1 MEIKK
6 LSYYIN
12 QAKIIKP
19 QIHYKKTRIAFLGSF
34 TLNGFEETIQVQC
47 NEEKINCITYN
58 APYNQYNQ
66 EILNKNSDLYKFNPD
81 IIFFLIDNRI
91 ILDNLFYFPY
101 EYSEDDRRKFVEEKY
116 SELENLIK
124 TVTEKLHSKLVITNF
139 LIPTYSPFG
148 IFESK
153 VEFGL
158 KDIILHLNKKL
169 KELCKNHDSVYLYD
183 FNSFVTKFGERN
195 VLDYKKM
202 FFGDIK
208 ISFDTIPYLIYEF
221 IGYLK
226 PLLGLNK
233 KCIVLDLDNTLWGG
247 IVGEDGF
254 ERIKLGP
261 DPAGRPFVE
270 FQRVLKSLLKSGI
283 ILAINSKN
291 NSDDAMK
298 VIKEHPHM
306 ILKEEDFAC
315 LKINWNDKI
324 ANMRNISKELNIGLD
339 SIVFFDDDPINREL
353 IKMSIPEIKV
363 IDLPQDP
370 SSYALILR
378 NLNDFNLL
386 KITDDDFKRAKM
398 YRQERER
405 NVLESVTENLDE
417 YLKKLDIKVKIR
429 LADKFSIPRISQLSL
444 KTNQFNL
451 TTKRYQEEEIK
462 EFAKD
467 DKMIVGCAEVEDK
480 FGESGITNIFIIKKN
495 NEEWILDTFLL
506 SCRIIGRGIEEGILG
521 KIIEMAKEDG
531 VKKIKAEFISTKKNK
546 PAENF
551 LSDYGFQKEG
561 KYWIFSLQ
569 NPVKIPTHLTVR
581 FEKNSK
587 RKGHKF

>member
-1 MEIKK
+1 MKK

-12 QAKIIKP
+12 QAKIIN
-19 QIHYKKTRIAFLGSF
+19 QGIYDKKIRIAFLGSF

-47 NEEKINCITYN
+47 SEEKINCITYN

-81 IIFFLIDNRI
+81 IIFFLIDNRT

-101 EYSEDDRRKFVEEKY
+101 EYSEEDRKKFVDEKY
-116 SELENLIK
+116 LELENLIK
-124 TVTEKLHSKLVITNF
+124 TISENLQSKLVITNF
-139 LIPTYSPFG
+139 VIPTYSPFG

-158 KDIILHLNKKL
+158 KDIVLDLNKKL
-169 KELCKNHDSVYLYD
+169 KELCKNQDSVYLYD

-195 VLDYKKM
+195 VLEYKKM

-208 ISFDTIPYLIYEF
+208 ISFDIIPYLIYEF
-221 IGYLK
+221 VGYLK

-247 IVGEDGF
+247 IVGEEGF
-254 ERIKLGP
+254 EGIKLGP

-283 ILAINSKN
+283 ILAINSTN
-291 NSDDAMK
+291 NSEDAMK

-306 ILKEEDFAC
+306 VLKEEDFAC

-324 ANMRNISKELNIGLD
+324 ANMKDIAKELNIGLD
-339 SIVFFDDDPINREL
+339 SMVFFDDDPVNREL
-353 IKMSIPEIKV
+353 IKMSIPEIKT

-378 NLNDFNLL
+378 DLNDFNVL

-398 YRQERER
+398 YSQEQERHD
-405 NVLESVTENLDE
+405 LESTTKNLDE
-417 YLKKLDIKVKIR
+417 YLKKLDIKVKVR

-462 EFAKD
+462 KFAKD

-506 SCRIIGRGIEEGILG
+506 SCRIIGRSIEEGILG
-521 KIIEMAKEDG
+521 KIIEMAKKEG
-531 VKKIKAEFISTKKNK
+531 VKKIKAQFIPTQKNK

-551 LSDYGFQKEG
+551 LSNYGFQKEG

-569 NPVKIPTHLTVR
+569 NPIKIPTHITVR
-581 FEKNSK
+581 FE
-587 RKGHKF
+587 

>member
-1 MEIKK
+1 MKK

-12 QAKIIKP
+12 QAKIIN
-19 QIHYKKTRIAFLGSF
+19 QGIYDKKIRIAFLGSF

-47 NEEKINCITYN
+47 SEEKINCITYN

-66 EILNKNSDLYKFNPD
+66 EILNKNSDLYKFNPN
-81 IIFFLIDNRI
+81 IIFFLIDNRT

-101 EYSEDDRRKFVEEKY
+101 EYSEEDRKKFVDEKY
-116 SELENLIK
+116 LEIENLIK
-124 TVTEKLHSKLVITNF
+124 TISENLQSKLVITNF
-139 LIPTYSPFG
+139 VIPTYSPFG

-158 KDIILHLNKKL
+158 KDIVLDLNKKL
-169 KELCKNHDSVYLYD
+169 KELCKNQDSVYLYD

-195 VLDYKKM
+195 VLEYKKM

-221 IGYLK
+221 VGYLK

-247 IVGEDGF
+247 IVGEDGLDG
-254 ERIKLGP
+254 IKLGP
-261 DPAGRPFVE
+261 EPAGRPFVE

-283 ILAINSKN
+283 ILAINSTN
-291 NSDDAMK
+291 NSEDAMK

-306 ILKEEDFAC
+306 VLKEEDFAC

-324 ANMRNISKELNIGLD
+324 ANMKDIAKELNIGLD
-339 SIVFFDDDPINREL
+339 SMVFFDDDPVNREL
-353 IKMSIPEIKV
+353 IKMSIPEIKT

-378 NLNDFNLL
+378 DLNDFNVL

-398 YRQERER
+398 YSQEQERHD
-405 NVLESVTENLDE
+405 LESTTKNLDE
-417 YLKKLDIKVKIR
+417 YLKKLDIKVKVR

-462 EFAKD
+462 KFAKD

-521 KIIEMAKEDG
+521 KIIEMAKKEG
-531 VKKIKAEFISTKKNK
+531 VKKIKAQFIPTQKNK

-551 LSDYGFQKEG
+551 LSNYGFQKEG

-569 NPVKIPTHLTVR
+569 NPIKIPTHITVR
-581 FEKNSK
+581 FE
-587 RKGHKF
+587 

>member
-1 MEIKK
+1 
-6 LSYYIN
+6 
-12 QAKIIKP
+12 
-19 QIHYKKTRIAFLGSF
+19 
-34 TLNGFEETIQVQC
+34 
-47 NEEKINCITYN
+47 
-58 APYNQYNQ
+58 
-66 EILNKNSDLYKFNPD
+66 
-81 IIFFLIDNRI
+81 
-91 ILDNLFYFPY
+91 
-101 EYSEDDRRKFVEEKY
+101 
-116 SELENLIK
+116 
-124 TVTEKLHSKLVITNF
+124 
-139 LIPTYSPFG
+139 
-148 IFESK
+148 
-153 VEFGL
+153 
-158 KDIILHLNKKL
+158 
-169 KELCKNHDSVYLYD
+169 LYD
-183 FNSFVTKFGERN
+183 FNSFVTKFGEKN
-195 VLDYKKM
+195 VLKYKKM

-208 ISFDTIPYLIYEF
+208 ISFDIIPYLIYEF
-221 IGYLK
+221 VGYLK
-226 PLLGLNK
+226 PFLGLNK

-247 IVGEDGF
+247 IVGEDGL
-254 ERIKLGP
+254 EGIKLGP

-270 FQRVLKSLLKSGI
+270 FQKVIKSLLKSGI

-291 NSDDAMK
+291 NSEDAMK

-306 ILKEEDFAC
+306 VLKEEDFAC

-324 ANMRNISKELNIGLD
+324 ANMRDISNELNIGSD
-339 SIVFFDDDPINREL
+339 SMIFFDDDPVNREL
-353 IKMSIPEIKV
+353 IKMSMPEIKT

-378 NLNDFNLL
+378 DLNDFNLL

-398 YRQERER
+398 YREENDRH
-405 NVLESVTENLDE
+405 VFESTTKNLDE

-429 LADKFSIPRISQLSL
+429 LAYKFSIPRISQLSL

-480 FGESGITNIFIIKKN
+480 FGESGITNMFIIKKN

-521 KIIEMAKEDG
+521 KIIEMGKKEG
-531 VKKIKAEFISTKKNK
+531 VKKIKAQFIPTKKNK

-561 KYWIFSLQ
+561 EDWIFLLQ
-569 NPVKIPTHLTVR
+569 NPIKIPTHLTVK
-581 FEKNSK
+581 FE
-587 RKGHKF
+587 

>member
-12 QAKIIKP
+12 QAKIIKSE
-19 QIHYKKTRIAFLGSF
+19 IHNKKIRIAFLGSF

-58 APYNQYNQ
+58 APYNQFNQ

-81 IIFFLIDNRI
+81 IIFFLIDNRT

-101 EYSEDDRRKFVEEKY
+101 EYSEEDRKKFAEEKY
-116 SELENLIK
+116 LEIENLIK
-124 TVTEKLHSKLVITNF
+124 TVTENIQSKLVITNF
-139 LIPTYSPFG
+139 VIPTFSPFG

-153 VEFGL
+153 MEFGL
-158 KDIILHLNKKL
+158 QDIIFDINKKL
-169 KELCKNHDSVYLYD
+169 KELCKNHDSAYLFD

-208 ISFDTIPYLIYEF
+208 ISFDIIPYLIYEF
-221 IGYLK
+221 VGYLK

-254 ERIKLGP
+254 EGIKLGP
-261 DPAGRPFVE
+261 DPTGRSFVE
-270 FQRVLKSLLKSGI
+270 FQKVLKSFLKRGI

-291 NSDDAMK
+291 NLEDAMK

-306 ILKEEDFAC
+306 VLKEEDFAC
-315 LKINWNDKI
+315 FKINWNDKI
-324 ANMRNISKELNIGLD
+324 ANMRDIANELNIGLD
-339 SIVFFDDDPINREL
+339 SLVFFDDDPVNREL
-353 IKMSIPEIKV
+353 IRMSIPEIKIV
-363 IDLPQDP
+363 DLPQES

-378 NLNDFNLL
+378 NLNDFNVL
-386 KITDDDFKRAKM
+386 KITDDDSKRAKM

-405 NVLESVTENLDE
+405 HVFESKTKNLDE
-417 YLKKLDIKVKIR
+417 YLKKLDIRVKVR
-429 LADKFSIPRISQLSL
+429 LADEFSIPRISQLTL

-462 EFAKD
+462 KFTKD

-495 NEEWILDTFLL
+495 SEEWILDTFLL
-506 SCRIIGRGIEEGILG
+506 SCRIIGRGIEDGILG
-521 KIIEMAKEDG
+521 KIIEMAKKDG
-531 VKKIKAEFISTKKNK
+531 VKKIKAQFIPTQKNK

-551 LSDYGFQKEG
+551 LSDNGFQKEG
-561 KYWIFSLQ
+561 KDWIFLLK
-569 NPVKIPTHLTVR
+569 NPIKIPTHIMVK
-581 FEKNSK
+581 FE
-587 RKGHKF
+587 

>member
-6 LSYYIN
+6 LSHYIN
-12 QAKIIKP
+12 QAKLIKP
-19 QIHYKKTRIAFLGSF
+19 EIHNKKVRIAFLGSF

-81 IIFFLIDNRI
+81 IIFFLIDNRT

-116 SELENLIK
+116 SELKNLIK
-124 TVTEKLHSKLVITNF
+124 TISKNLQSKLVITNF
-139 LIPTYSPFG
+139 VIPTYSPFG

-158 KDIILHLNKKL
+158 KDIVLDLNKKL
-169 KELCKNHDSVYLYD
+169 KEVCKNQDSVYLYD

-195 VLDYKKM
+195 VLEYKKM

-208 ISFDTIPYLIYEF
+208 ITFDIIPYLIYEF

-254 ERIKLGP
+254 EGIKLGP
-261 DPAGRPFVE
+261 DPAGRTFVE

-291 NSDDAMK
+291 NSEDAMK
-298 VIKEHPHM
+298 VIKKHPHM
-306 ILKEEDFAC
+306 VLKEEDFAC

-324 ANMRNISKELNIGLD
+324 ANMRDIAKELNIGLD
-339 SIVFFDDDPINREL
+339 SMVFFDDDPVNREL
-353 IKMSIPEIKV
+353 IKMSIPEIKT

-378 NLNDFNLL
+378 ELNDFNVL

-398 YRQERER
+398 YSQEQERHDF
-405 NVLESVTENLDE
+405 ESTTKNLDE
-417 YLKKLDIKVKIR
+417 YLKKLDIKVKVT

-521 KIIEMAKEDG
+521 KIIEMAKKEG
-531 VKKIKAEFISTKKNK
+531 VKKIKAQFIPTQKNK

-551 LSDYGFQKEG
+551 LSNYGFQKEG

-569 NPVKIPTHLTVR
+569 NPIKIPTHITVR
-581 FEKNSK
+581 FE
-587 RKGHKF
+587 

>member
-1 MEIKK
+1 MEMKK

-12 QAKIIKP
+12 QAKIIN
-19 QIHYKKTRIAFLGSF
+19 QGICDKKIRIAFLGSF

-47 NEEKINCITYN
+47 SEEKINCITYN

-81 IIFFLIDNRI
+81 IIFFLIDNRT

-101 EYSEDDRRKFVEEKY
+101 EYSEEDRKKFVDEKY
-116 SELENLIK
+116 LELENLIK
-124 TVTEKLHSKLVITNF
+124 TISENLQSKLVITNF
-139 LIPTYSPFG
+139 VIPTYSPFG

-158 KDIILHLNKKL
+158 KDIVLDLNKKL
-169 KELCKNHDSVYLYD
+169 KELCKNQDSVYLYD

-195 VLDYKKM
+195 VLEYKKM

-221 IGYLK
+221 VGYLK

-247 IVGEDGF
+247 IVGEEGF
-254 ERIKLGP
+254 EGIKLGP

-283 ILAINSKN
+283 ILAINSTN
-291 NSDDAMK
+291 NSEDAMK

-306 ILKEEDFAC
+306 VLKEEDFAC

-324 ANMRNISKELNIGLD
+324 ANMKDIAKELNIGLD
-339 SIVFFDDDPINREL
+339 SMVFFDDDPVNREL
-353 IKMSIPEIKV
+353 IKMSIPEIKT

-378 NLNDFNLL
+378 DLNDFNVL

-398 YRQERER
+398 YSQEQERHD
-405 NVLESVTENLDE
+405 LESTTKNLDE
-417 YLKKLDIKVKIR
+417 YLKKLDIKVKVQ

-462 EFAKD
+462 KFAKD

-521 KIIEMAKEDG
+521 KIIEMAKKEG
-531 VKKIKAEFISTKKNK
+531 VKKIKAQFIPTQKNK

-551 LSDYGFQKEG
+551 LSNYGFQKEG

-569 NPVKIPTHLTVR
+569 NPIKIPTHITVR
-581 FEKNSK
+581 FE
-587 RKGHKF
+587 

>member
-6 LSYYIN
+6 LSHYIN
-12 QAKIIKP
+12 QAKLIKP
-19 QIHYKKTRIAFLGSF
+19 EIHNKKVRIAFLGSF

-81 IIFFLIDNRI
+81 IIFFLIDNRT

-116 SELENLIK
+116 SELKNLIK
-124 TVTEKLHSKLVITNF
+124 TISKNLQSKLVITNF
-139 LIPTYSPFG
+139 VIPTYSPFG

-158 KDIILHLNKKL
+158 KDIVLDLNKKL
-169 KELCKNHDSVYLYD
+169 KEACKNQDSVYLYD

-195 VLDYKKM
+195 VLEYKKM

-208 ISFDTIPYLIYEF
+208 ITFDIIPYLIYEF

-254 ERIKLGP
+254 EGIKLGP
-261 DPAGRPFVE
+261 DPAGRTFVE

-291 NSDDAMK
+291 NSEDAMK
-298 VIKEHPHM
+298 VIKKHPHM
-306 ILKEEDFAC
+306 VLKEEDFAC

-324 ANMRNISKELNIGLD
+324 ANMRDIAKELNIGLD
-339 SIVFFDDDPINREL
+339 SMVFFDDDPVNREL
-353 IKMSIPEIKV
+353 IKMSIPEIKT

-378 NLNDFNLL
+378 ELNDFNVL

-398 YRQERER
+398 YSQEQERHD
-405 NVLESVTENLDE
+405 LESTTKNLDE
-417 YLKKLDIKVKIR
+417 YLKKLDIRVKVL

-462 EFAKD
+462 EFVKD

-521 KIIEMAKEDG
+521 KIIEMAKKEG
-531 VKKIKAEFISTKKNK
+531 VKKIKAQFIPTQKNK

-551 LSDYGFQKEG
+551 LSNYGFQKEG

-569 NPVKIPTHLTVR
+569 NPIKIPTHITVR
-581 FEKNSK
+581 FE
-587 RKGHKF
+587 

>member
-1 MEIKK
+1 MEMKK

-12 QAKIIKP
+12 QAKIIN
-19 QIHYKKTRIAFLGSF
+19 QGIYDKKIRIAFLGSF

-47 NEEKINCITYN
+47 SEEKINCITYN

-81 IIFFLIDNRI
+81 IIFFLIDNRT

-101 EYSEDDRRKFVEEKY
+101 EYSEEDRKKFVDEKY
-116 SELENLIK
+116 LELKNLIK
-124 TVTEKLHSKLVITNF
+124 TISENLQSKLVITNF
-139 LIPTYSPFG
+139 VIPTYSPFG

-158 KDIILHLNKKL
+158 KDIVLDLNKKL
-169 KELCKNHDSVYLYD
+169 KELCKNQDSVYLYD

-195 VLDYKKM
+195 VLEYKKM

-221 IGYLK
+221 VGYLK

-247 IVGEDGF
+247 IVGEEGF
-254 ERIKLGP
+254 EGIKLGP

-283 ILAINSKN
+283 ILAINSTN
-291 NSDDAMK
+291 NSEDAMK

-306 ILKEEDFAC
+306 VLKEEDFAC

-324 ANMRNISKELNIGLD
+324 ANMKDIAKELNIGLD
-339 SIVFFDDDPINREL
+339 SMVFFDDDPVNREL
-353 IKMSIPEIKV
+353 IKMSIPEIKT

-378 NLNDFNLL
+378 DLNDFNVL

-398 YRQERER
+398 YSQEQERHD
-405 NVLESVTENLDE
+405 LESTTKNLDE
-417 YLKKLDIKVKIR
+417 YLKKLDIKVKVR

-521 KIIEMAKEDG
+521 KIIEMAKKEG
-531 VKKIKAEFISTKKNK
+531 VKKIKAQFIPTQKNK

-551 LSDYGFQKEG
+551 LSNYGFQKEG

-569 NPVKIPTHLTVR
+569 NPIKIPTHITVR
-581 FEKNSK
+581 FE
-587 RKGHKF
+587 

>member
-1 MEIKK
+1 MKK

-12 QAKIIKP
+12 QAKIIN
-19 QIHYKKTRIAFLGSF
+19 QGIYDKKIRIAFLGSF

-47 NEEKINCITYN
+47 SEEKINCITYN

-81 IIFFLIDNRI
+81 IIFFLIDNRT

-101 EYSEDDRRKFVEEKY
+101 EYSEEDRKKFVDEKY
-116 SELENLIK
+116 LELENLIK
-124 TVTEKLHSKLVITNF
+124 TISENLQSKLVITNF
-139 LIPTYSPFG
+139 VIPTYSPFG

-158 KDIILHLNKKL
+158 KDIVLDLNKKL
-169 KELCKNHDSVYLYD
+169 KELCKNQDSVYLYD

-195 VLDYKKM
+195 VLEYKKM

-221 IGYLK
+221 VGYLK

-247 IVGEDGF
+247 IVGEEGF
-254 ERIKLGP
+254 EGIKLGP

-283 ILAINSKN
+283 ILAINSTN
-291 NSDDAMK
+291 NSEDAMK

-306 ILKEEDFAC
+306 VLKEEDFAC

-324 ANMRNISKELNIGLD
+324 ANMKDIAKELNIGLD
-339 SIVFFDDDPINREL
+339 SMVFFDDDPVNREL
-353 IKMSIPEIKV
+353 IKMSIPEIKT

-378 NLNDFNLL
+378 DLNDFNVL

-398 YRQERER
+398 YSQEQERHD
-405 NVLESVTENLDE
+405 LESTTKNLDE
-417 YLKKLDIKVKIR
+417 YLKKLDIKVKVR

-462 EFAKD
+462 KFAKD

-521 KIIEMAKEDG
+521 KIIEMAKKEG
-531 VKKIKAEFISTKKNK
+531 VKKIKAQFIPTQKNK

-551 LSDYGFQKEG
+551 LSNYGFQKEG

-569 NPVKIPTHLTVR
+569 NPIKIPTHITVR
-581 FEKNSK
+581 FE
-587 RKGHKF
+587 

>member
-6 LSYYIN
+6 LSHYIN

-19 QIHYKKTRIAFLGSF
+19 EIHNKNIRIAFLGSF

-66 EILNKNSDLYKFNPD
+66 EILNENSGLYKFNPD
-81 IIFFLIDNRI
+81 IIFFLIDNRT
-91 ILDNLFYFPY
+91 ILDKLFYFPY
-101 EYSEDDRRKFVEEKY
+101 EYSEDDRRKFVEKKY
-116 SELENLIK
+116 LELENLIK
-124 TVTEKLHSKLVITNF
+124 IVTKKIQSKLVITNF
-139 LIPTYSPFG
+139 VIPTYSPFG

-153 VEFGL
+153 TEFGL
-158 KDIILHLNKKL
+158 KDIIVDLNKKL
-169 KELCKNHDSVYLYD
+169 KELSKNQDSVYLYD
-183 FNSFVTKFGERN
+183 FNSFVTKHGEKN
-195 VLDYKKM
+195 VLEYKKM
-202 FFGDIK
+202 FFGDFK
-208 ISFDTIPYLIYEF
+208 ISFDIIPYLIYEF
-221 IGYLK
+221 VGYLK

-247 IVGEDGF
+247 IVGEDGL
-254 ERIKLGP
+254 EGIKLGP

-270 FQRVLKSLLKSGI
+270 FQKVIKSLLKSGV

-291 NSDDAMK
+291 NSEDAMK

-306 ILKEEDFAC
+306 VLKEDDFAC

-324 ANMRNISKELNIGLD
+324 ANMRDISNELNIGLD
-339 SIVFFDDDPINREL
+339 SMVFFDDDPVNREL
-353 IKMSIPEIKV
+353 IKMSIPEINT

-370 SSYALILR
+370 SSYASTLR
-378 NLNDFNLL
+378 DLNDFNLL

-398 YRQERER
+398 YRQEHDRH
-405 NVLESVTENLDE
+405 VLESTTKNLDE
-417 YLKKLDIKVKIR
+417 YLKKLDIKVKVR

-462 EFAKD
+462 KFVKD
-467 DKMIVGCAEVEDK
+467 DKMVVGYTEVEDK
-480 FGESGITNIFIIKKN
+480 FGKSGITNIFIIKKN

-521 KIIEMAKEDG
+521 KIIEMGGKEG
-531 VKKIKAEFISTKKNK
+531 VKKIKAKFIPTQKNK

-561 KYWIFSLQ
+561 ENWIFSLQ
-569 NPVKIPTHLTVR
+569 NPIKIPTHISVK
-581 FEKNSK
+581 FE
-587 RKGHKF
+587 

>member
-6 LSYYIN
+6 LSHYIN

-19 QIHYKKTRIAFLGSF
+19 EIHNKKVRIAFLGSF
-34 TLNGFEETIQVQC
+34 TLNGFEEAIQVQC

-66 EILNKNSDLYKFNPD
+66 EILNENSDLYKFNPD
-81 IIFFLIDNRI
+81 IIFFLIDNRT
-91 ILDNLFYFPY
+91 ILDKLFYFPY
-101 EYSEDDRRKFVEEKY
+101 EYSENDRREFVEEKY

-124 TVTEKLHSKLVITNF
+124 IVTEKLQSKLVITNF
-139 LIPTYSPFG
+139 VIPTYSPFG

-153 VEFGL
+153 TEFGL
-158 KDIILHLNKKL
+158 KDIILDLNKKL
-169 KELCKNHDSVYLYD
+169 KELSKKQDSVYLYD
-183 FNSFVTKFGERN
+183 FNSFVTKFGEKN
-195 VLDYKKM
+195 VLEYKKM

-208 ISFDTIPYLIYEF
+208 ISFDIIPYLIYEF
-221 IGYLK
+221 VGYLK

-247 IVGEDGF
+247 IVGEEGF
-254 ERIKLGP
+254 EEIKLGP

-270 FQRVLKSLLKSGI
+270 FQKVLKSLLKSGI

-291 NSDDAMK
+291 NSEDAMK

-306 ILKEEDFAC
+306 VLKEEDFAC

-324 ANMRNISKELNIGLD
+324 ANMRDIANELNIGTD
-339 SIVFFDDDPINREL
+339 SMVFFDDDPVNREL
-353 IKMSIPEIKV
+353 IKMSIPEIKT

-378 NLNDFNLL
+378 DLNDFNLL
-386 KITDDDFKRAKM
+386 KITDDDFKRARM
-398 YRQERER
+398 YRQEHER
-405 NVLESVTENLDE
+405 HVLESTTKNLDE
-417 YLKKLDIKVKIR
+417 YLKKLDIKVKVR

-462 EFAKD
+462 EFVKD

-506 SCRIIGRGIEEGILG
+506 SCRIIGRDIEKGILS
-521 KIIEMAKEDG
+521 KIVEMAKKEG
-531 VKKIKAEFISTKKNK
+531 VKKIKAQFIPTQKNK

-551 LSDYGFQKEG
+551 LSNYGFQKEG
-561 KYWIFSLQ
+561 EYWIFSLQ
-569 NPVKIPTHLTVR
+569 NPIKIPTHITVK
-581 FEKNSK
+581 FE
-587 RKGHKF
+587 

>member
-1 MEIKK
+1 MKK

-12 QAKIIKP
+12 QAKIIN
-19 QIHYKKTRIAFLGSF
+19 QGICDKKIRIAFLGSF

-47 NEEKINCITYN
+47 SEEKINCITYN

-81 IIFFLIDNRI
+81 IIFFLIDNRT

-101 EYSEDDRRKFVEEKY
+101 EYSEEDRKKFVDEKY
-116 SELENLIK
+116 LELENLIK
-124 TVTEKLHSKLVITNF
+124 TISENLQSKLVITNF
-139 LIPTYSPFG
+139 VIPTYSPFG

-158 KDIILHLNKKL
+158 KDIVLDLNKKL
-169 KELCKNHDSVYLYD
+169 KELCKNQDSVYLYD

-195 VLDYKKM
+195 VLEYKKM

-221 IGYLK
+221 VGYLK

-247 IVGEDGF
+247 IVGEEGF
-254 ERIKLGP
+254 EGIKLGP

-283 ILAINSKN
+283 ILAINSTN
-291 NSDDAMK
+291 NSEDAMK

-306 ILKEEDFAC
+306 VLKEEDFAC

-324 ANMRNISKELNIGLD
+324 ANMKDIAKELNIGLD
-339 SIVFFDDDPINREL
+339 SMVFFDDDPVNREL
-353 IKMSIPEIKV
+353 IKMSIPEIKT

-378 NLNDFNLL
+378 DLNDFNVL

-398 YRQERER
+398 YSQEQERHD
-405 NVLESVTENLDE
+405 LESTTKNLDE
-417 YLKKLDIKVKIR
+417 YLKKLDIKVKVR

-521 KIIEMAKEDG
+521 KIIEMAKKEG
-531 VKKIKAEFISTKKNK
+531 VKKIKAQFIPTQKNK

-551 LSDYGFQKEG
+551 LSNYGFQKEG

-569 NPVKIPTHLTVR
+569 NPIKIPTHITVR
-581 FEKNSK
+581 FE
-587 RKGHKF
+587 

>member
-1 MEIKK
+1 MKK

-12 QAKIIKP
+12 QAKIIN
-19 QIHYKKTRIAFLGSF
+19 QGIYDKKIRIAFLGSF

-47 NEEKINCITYN
+47 SEEKINCITYN

-66 EILNKNSDLYKFNPD
+66 EILNKNSDLYKFNPN
-81 IIFFLIDNRI
+81 IIFFLIDNRT

-101 EYSEDDRRKFVEEKY
+101 EYSEEDRKKFVDEKY
-116 SELENLIK
+116 LEIENLIK
-124 TVTEKLHSKLVITNF
+124 TISENLQSKLVITNF
-139 LIPTYSPFG
+139 VIPTYSPFG

-158 KDIILHLNKKL
+158 KDIVLDLNKKL
-169 KELCKNHDSVYLYD
+169 KELCKNQDSVYLYD

-195 VLDYKKM
+195 VLEYKKM

-208 ISFDTIPYLIYEF
+208 ISFDIIPYLIYEF
-221 IGYLK
+221 VGYLK

-247 IVGEDGF
+247 IVGEEGF
-254 ERIKLGP
+254 EGIKLGP

-283 ILAINSKN
+283 ILAINSTN
-291 NSDDAMK
+291 NSKDAMK

-306 ILKEEDFAC
+306 VLKEEDFAC

-324 ANMRNISKELNIGLD
+324 ANMKDIAKELNIGLD
-339 SIVFFDDDPINREL
+339 SMVFFDDDPVNREL
-353 IKMSIPEIKV
+353 IKMSIPEIKT

-378 NLNDFNLL
+378 DLNDFNVL

-398 YRQERER
+398 YSQEQERHD
-405 NVLESVTENLDE
+405 LESTTKNLDE
-417 YLKKLDIKVKIR
+417 YLKKLDIKVKVR

-521 KIIEMAKEDG
+521 KIIEMAKKEG
-531 VKKIKAEFISTKKNK
+531 VKKIKAQFIPTQKNK

-551 LSDYGFQKEG
+551 LSNYGFQKEG

-569 NPVKIPTHLTVR
+569 NPIKIPTHITVR
-581 FEKNSK
+581 FE
-587 RKGHKF
+587 

>member
-6 LSYYIN
+6 LSHYIN
-12 QAKIIKP
+12 QAKIIN
-19 QIHYKKTRIAFLGSF
+19 QEIYDKKVRIAFLGSF

-66 EILNKNSDLYKFNPD
+66 EILNENSDLYKFNPD

-101 EYSEDDRRKFVEEKY
+101 EYSEEDRKKFIDEKY
-116 SELENLIK
+116 LELENLIK
-124 TVTEKLHSKLVITNF
+124 TISENLQSKLVITNF
-139 LIPTYSPFG
+139 VIPTYSPFG

-158 KDIILHLNKKL
+158 KDIVLDLNKKL
-169 KELCKNHDSVYLYD
+169 KELCKNQDSVYLYD

-195 VLDYKKM
+195 VLEYKKM

-208 ISFDTIPYLIYEF
+208 ISFDIIPYLIYEF
-221 IGYLK
+221 VGYLK

-247 IVGEDGF
+247 IVGEEGF
-254 ERIKLGP
+254 EGIKLGP

-291 NSDDAMK
+291 NSEDAMK

-306 ILKEEDFAC
+306 VLKEEDFAC

-324 ANMRNISKELNIGLD
+324 ANMKDIAKELNIGLD
-339 SIVFFDDDPINREL
+339 SMVFFDDDPVNREL
-353 IKMSIPEIKV
+353 IKMSIPEIKT

-378 NLNDFNLL
+378 DLNDFNVL

-398 YRQERER
+398 YSQEQKRH
-405 NVLESVTENLDE
+405 VLESTTKNLDE
-417 YLKKLDIKVKIR
+417 YLKKLDIKVKVR

-521 KIIEMAKEDG
+521 KIIEMAKKEG
-531 VKKIKAEFISTKKNK
+531 VKKIKAQFIPTQKNK

-551 LSDYGFQKEG
+551 LSNNGFQKEG
-561 KYWIFSLQ
+561 EYWIFSLQ
-569 NPVKIPTHLTVR
+569 NPIKIPTHITVR
-581 FEKNSK
+581 FE
-587 RKGHKF
+587 

>member
-1 MEIKK
+1 MKK

-12 QAKIIKP
+12 QAKIIN
-19 QIHYKKTRIAFLGSF
+19 QGICDKKIRIAFLGSF

-47 NEEKINCITYN
+47 SEEKINCITYN

-81 IIFFLIDNRI
+81 IIFFLIDNRT

-101 EYSEDDRRKFVEEKY
+101 EYSEEDRKKFVDEKY
-116 SELENLIK
+116 LELENLIK
-124 TVTEKLHSKLVITNF
+124 TISENLQSKLVITNF
-139 LIPTYSPFG
+139 VIPTYSPFG

-158 KDIILHLNKKL
+158 KDIVLDLNKKL
-169 KELCKNHDSVYLYD
+169 KELCKNQDSVYLYD

-195 VLDYKKM
+195 VLEYKKM

-221 IGYLK
+221 VGYLK

-247 IVGEDGF
+247 IVGEEGF
-254 ERIKLGP
+254 EGIKLGP

-283 ILAINSKN
+283 ILAINSTN
-291 NSDDAMK
+291 NSEDAMK

-306 ILKEEDFAC
+306 VLKEEDFAC

-324 ANMRNISKELNIGLD
+324 ANMKDIAKELNIGLD
-339 SIVFFDDDPINREL
+339 SMVFFDDDPVNREL
-353 IKMSIPEIKV
+353 IKMSIPEIKT

-378 NLNDFNLL
+378 DLNDFNVL

-398 YRQERER
+398 YSQEQERHD
-405 NVLESVTENLDE
+405 LESTTKNLDE
-417 YLKKLDIKVKIR
+417 YLKKLDIKVKVQ

-462 EFAKD
+462 KFAKD

-521 KIIEMAKEDG
+521 KIIEMAKKEG
-531 VKKIKAEFISTKKNK
+531 VKKIKAQFIPTQKNK

-551 LSDYGFQKEG
+551 LSNYGFQKEG

-569 NPVKIPTHLTVR
+569 NPIKIPTHITVR
-581 FEKNSK
+581 FE
-587 RKGHKF
+587 

>member
-1 MEIKK
+1 MEMKK

-12 QAKIIKP
+12 QAKIIN
-19 QIHYKKTRIAFLGSF
+19 QGIYDKKVRIAFLGSF

-47 NEEKINCITYN
+47 SEEKISCITYN

-66 EILNKNSDLYKFNPD
+66 EVLNKNSDLYKFNPD
-81 IIFFLIDNRI
+81 IIFFLIDNRT
-91 ILDNLFYFPY
+91 ILDKLFYFPH
-101 EYSEDDRRKFVEEKY
+101 EYSEDDRRKFAEEKY

-124 TVTEKLHSKLVITNF
+124 TITEKLQSKLVITNF
-139 LIPTYSPFG
+139 VIPTYSPFG

-158 KDIILHLNKKL
+158 KDIILDLNKKL

-183 FNSFVTKFGERN
+183 FNSFVTRFGEKN

-247 IVGEDGF
+247 IVGEEGF
-254 ERIKLGP
+254 EGIKLGP

-291 NSDDAMK
+291 NSEDAMK

-306 ILKEEDFAC
+306 VLKEEDFAC

-324 ANMRNISKELNIGLD
+324 ANMKDIAKELNIGLD
-339 SIVFFDDDPINREL
+339 SMVFFDDDPVNREL
-353 IKMSIPEIKV
+353 IKMSIPEIKT

-378 NLNDFNLL
+378 DLNDFNVL
-386 KITDDDFKRAKM
+386 KITDDDFRRAKM
-398 YRQERER
+398 YSQEQERHDF
-405 NVLESVTENLDE
+405 ESTTKNLDE
-417 YLKKLDIKVKIR
+417 YLKKLDIRVKVR

-521 KIIEMAKEDG
+521 KIIEMAKKEG
-531 VKKIKAEFISTKKNK
+531 VKKIKAQFIPTQKNK

-551 LSDYGFQKEG
+551 LSNYGFQKEG
-561 KYWIFSLQ
+561 EYWIFSLQ
-569 NPVKIPTHLTVR
+569 NPIKIPTHITVR
-581 FEKNSK
+581 FE
-587 RKGHKF
+587 

>member
-1 MEIKK
+1 MEMKK

-12 QAKIIKP
+12 QAKIIN
-19 QIHYKKTRIAFLGSF
+19 QGICDKKIRIAFLGSF

-47 NEEKINCITYN
+47 SEEKINCITYN

-81 IIFFLIDNRI
+81 IIFFLIDNRT

-101 EYSEDDRRKFVEEKY
+101 EYSEEDRKKFVDEKY
-116 SELENLIK
+116 LELENLIK
-124 TVTEKLHSKLVITNF
+124 TISENLQSKLVITNF
-139 LIPTYSPFG
+139 VIPTYSPFG

-158 KDIILHLNKKL
+158 KDIVLDLNKKL
-169 KELCKNHDSVYLYD
+169 KELCKNQDSVYLYD

-195 VLDYKKM
+195 VLEYKKM

-221 IGYLK
+221 VGYLK

-247 IVGEDGF
+247 IVGEEGF
-254 ERIKLGP
+254 EGIKLGP

-283 ILAINSKN
+283 ILAINSTN
-291 NSDDAMK
+291 NSEDAMK

-306 ILKEEDFAC
+306 VLKEEDFAC

-324 ANMRNISKELNIGLD
+324 ANMKDIAKELNIGLD
-339 SIVFFDDDPINREL
+339 SMVFFDDDPVNREL
-353 IKMSIPEIKV
+353 IKMSIPEIKT

-378 NLNDFNLL
+378 DLNDFNVL

-398 YRQERER
+398 YSQEQERHD
-405 NVLESVTENLDE
+405 LESTTKNLDE
-417 YLKKLDIKVKIR
+417 YLKKLDIKVKVR

-521 KIIEMAKEDG
+521 KIIEMAKKEG
-531 VKKIKAEFISTKKNK
+531 VKKIKAQFIPTQKNK

-551 LSDYGFQKEG
+551 LSNYGFQKEG

-569 NPVKIPTHLTVR
+569 NPIKIPTHITVR
-581 FEKNSK
+581 FE
-587 RKGHKF
+587 